1 MVGFVAKV
9 VVNLVIVKLSFPVA
23 LVASTILIELIV
35 VAAAAAIVGVVVE
48 GLLPSFV
55 ILVNLCAP

>member
-9 VVNLVIVKLSFPVA
+9 VVNLVIVKLSFPMA
-23 LVASTILIELIV
+23 HVASTILIELIV

-55 ILVNLCAP
+55 IPVNLCAP